1 MTEGR
6 SAMAI
11 RPTFCE
17 GLRAEAQATWDA
29 ALGHRFFR
37 EVEADTLADE
47 VFARYLRIEYGFV
60 DTAAVAL
67 GYAVAKAPSF
77 RERRHLAFNLYGL
90 TTDQQQFF
98 AAAFAR
104 IGAPEDQR
112 TGLPPQGAAAALHD
126 LFLGVARTEGYE
138 EIIACTLAAEWL
150 YLTWCS
156 QAHRT
161 PSARPAIRGWV
172 ALHAGGTFEK
182 GVDWLRT
189 ELEDRGPKLSADRRA
204 RVSRLFEGALAAEIP
219 FHAAAYG

>member
-1 MTEGR
+1 
-6 SAMAI
+6 MAT
-11 RPTFCE
+11 RPSFCE

-29 ALGHRFFR
+29 VLGHRFFR
-37 EVEADTLADE
+37 EVATDTLADD

-98 AAAFAR
+98 AAAFER
-104 IGAPEDQR
+104 IGAPEGQR
-112 TGLPPQGAAAALHD
+112 AGLPPQGASAALHE

-138 EIIACTLAAEWL
+138 EILACMLAAEWL

-156 QAHRT
+156 RARRT
-161 PSARPAIRGWV
+161 PSARPAIRDWV
-172 ALHAGGTFEK
+172 ALHAGGAFEE
-182 GVDWLRT
+182 GVDWVRA
-189 ELEDRGPKLSADRRA
+189 ELEARGPKLSANRRA
-204 RVSRLFEGALAAEIP
+204 QVSKLFEGALAAEIA
-219 FHAAAYG
+219 FHTAAYD

>member
-1 MTEGR
+1 
-6 SAMAI
+6 MAT
-11 RPTFCE
+11 PLTFCQS
-17 GLRAEAQATWDA
+17 LLAEAQTTWDA
-29 ALGHRFFR
+29 VLDHRFFR

-98 AAAFAR
+98 AAAFER

-112 TGLPPQGAAAALHD
+112 TGLPPHGASAALHD
-126 LFLGVARTEGYE
+126 VFLGVARTQGYE
-138 EIIACTLAAEWL
+138 EILACTLAAEWL

-156 QAHRT
+156 RAHRT
-161 PSARPAIRGWV
+161 PSARPAIRDWV
-172 ALHAGGTFEK
+172 ALHAGGAFAE
-182 GVDWLRT
+182 GVDWVQA
-189 ELEDRGPKLSADRRA
+189 ELDDRGPRLSVERRA
-204 RVSRLFEGALAAEIP
+204 RLGEVFARALAAEIP

>member
-1 MTEGR
+1 
-6 SAMAI
+6 MAT

-17 GLRAEAQATWDA
+17 SLRAEAQTTWDA
-29 ALGHRFFR
+29 VLDHRFFR

-77 RERRHLAFNLYGL
+77 RERRRLAFNLYGL

-98 AAAFAR
+98 AAAFER

-112 TGLPPQGAAAALHD
+112 TGLPPHGAVAALHE

-138 EIIACTLAAEWL
+138 EILACTLAAEWL

-156 QAHRT
+156 RAYHT
-161 PSARPAIRGWV
+161 ASVRPAIREWV
-172 ALHAGGTFEK
+172 ALHAGGAFEE
-182 GVDWLRT
+182 GVDWVRA
-189 ELEDRGPKLSADRRA
+189 ELNARGPRLGAERRA
-204 RVSRLFEGALAAEIP
+204 RVGELFEGVLAAEIP
-219 FHAAAYG
+219 FHTAAYG

>member
-1 MTEGR
+1 
-6 SAMAI
+6 MAT
-11 RPTFCE
+11 RTTFCE
-17 GLRAEAQATWDA
+17 CLRAEAQTTWDA
-29 ALGHRFFR
+29 VLDHRFFR

-98 AAAFAR
+98 AAAFER
-104 IGAPEDQR
+104 IGAPEQQR
-112 TGLPPQGAAAALHD
+112 TGLPAQGAAAALHD

-138 EIIACTLAAEWL
+138 EILACTLAAEWL

-156 QAHRT
+156 RARRT
-161 PSARPAIRGWV
+161 PSARPAIRDWV
-172 ALHAGGTFEK
+172 ALHAGGAFTE
-182 GVDWLRT
+182 GVDWVRA
-189 ELEDRGPKLSADRRA
+189 ELDARGPKLFANRRA
-204 RVSRLFEGALAAEIP
+204 QVSRLFERALAAEIA
-219 FHAAAYG
+219 FHTAAYD